1 MGSLFRPLYLVARWG
16 SVGCRPGPLGIARKG
31 AKINKV
37 ARHLKRFLLV
47 FVAVV
52 GVGGCGLFQ
61 GALFKDSFWAS
72 SPFHDSD
79 EAELG
84 IAALAKGN
92 YVTAEGHFKQ
102 ALRINPKDIHALLG
116 SGILYQNTGQ
126 LTKAREMYE
135 AVLALRPD
143 DSMQFVVWSSLT
155 TRPASQIAS
164 VNLSLLDSGGVS
176 TAMAGAAQP
185 AAAAGMATMPQPKPP
200 VAAAPGGSAMLGR
213 PEAAPM
219 PAPPPART
227 AMAMPSP
234 ATMGKFPGADGNVV
248 SRFATI
254 RALRDQGLITEQE
267 FQARRRV
274 NLGALL
280 PLSAPPPAA
289 GLDRPVPATEQISGR
304 LRAIGRA
311 LEMRAISVG
320 QHSAERSMILDA
332 LMPVAPVVV
341 ANPAPPPQGLLEAAD
356 AVRRLEMLK
365 DGGFITS
372 DEYVRERQAV
382 ELAMQPAPPPK
393 PVSAAPTPAQL
404 AAAKAVEEKKK
415 PSGPRPGVHLASYR
429 SEQQADRGW
438 TQIVAAHK
446 ALLEGLDHEVSK
458 VNLGRKG
465 TYFRLKA
472 GPLPSAEAAKD
483 MCRKLKARRQF
494 CEPTVLEDGG

>member
-1 MGSLFRPLYLVARWG
+1 MAGVW
-16 SVGCRPGPLGIARKG
+16 VPLGIPREG
-31 AKINKV
+31 AKINNV
-37 ARHLKRFLLV
+37 IRHLKRLASISLM
-47 FVAVV
+47 VV
-52 GVGGCGLFQ
+52 SLGACGLFQ
-61 GALFKDSFWAS
+61 GTLFQDSFWAS
-72 SPFHDSD
+72 SPFRNND

-84 IAALAKGN
+84 IAEMAKGN
-92 YVTAEGHFKQ
+92 YVTAEGHFRK
-102 ALRINPKDIHALLG
+102 ALQVNPKDIHALLG

-135 AVLALRPD
+135 AVLAIRPD
-143 DSMQFVVWSSLT
+143 ESMQFVTWSSLS

-176 TAMAGAAQP
+176 TAMAGAAQLP
-185 AAAAGMATMPQPKPP
+185 PGAAAPMALAAMPQSMPP
-200 VAAAPGGSAMLGR
+200 VAAAPTGTAMLGR
-213 PEAAPM
+213 PEA
-219 PAPPPART
+219 PPPAALART

-234 ATMGKFPGADGNVV
+234 ATMGKFAGGDSNVV
-248 SRFATI
+248 SRFGTL

-274 NLGALL
+274 NLGALM

-289 GLDRPVPATEQISGR
+289 GLDRPVPGTEQISGR

-332 LMPVAPVVV
+332 LMPSAPVVV
-341 ANPAPPPQGLLEAAD
+341 ANPAPPPQGLIEAAD
-356 AVRRLEMLK
+356 SVRRLEQLK

-372 DEYVRERQAV
+372 DEYAKERQAV
-382 ELAMQPAPPPK
+382 ELAMQPPPPPK
-393 PVSAAPTPAQL
+393 PVSAVPPPAQ
-404 AAAKAVEEKKK
+404 AAAKEAEEKKK

-438 TQIVAAHK
+438 TQIVSAHK
-446 ALLEGLDHEVSK
+446 ALLEGLDHEVTK

-472 GPLPSAEAAKD
+472 GPLASAQAAKD
-483 MCRKLKARRQF
+483 MCAKLKARRQF
-494 CEPTVLEDGG
+494 CEPTMLGEGG